1 MIKGLTQLRRL
12 FKSWRLAR
20 GASLLAMV
28 ILLCVGTFLSLL
40 PTGLEVPAALVKA
53 HSPQVN
59 QGTNGELHP
68 LDGSCLAV
76 CAEEAED
83 AEKHPVNAHL
93 LSALLLVALCIWAS
107 VVWSLA
113 NGWWH
118 RASRSLG
125 LGRSFVS
132 TLEDS
137 SFLSVF
143 RL

>member
-1 MIKGLTQLRRL
+1 LIKGLTQLRRL

-20 GASLLAMV
+20 VALLLAMV
-28 ILLCVGTFLSLL
+28 ISLCVGSFLSLL
-40 PTGLEVPAALVKA
+40 PTGLEGPAALVKA

-59 QGTNGELHP
+59 QGTNGEWHP
-68 LDGSCLAV
+68 LDASCLAV
-76 CAEEAED
+76 SAEE

-93 LSALLLVALCIWAS
+93 LSALLLVALCFWAS

-113 NGWWH
+113 HGWWH

-132 TLEDS
+132 TLEDRP
-137 SFLSVF
+137 FLSVF